1 MRLSYTLFLLLAL
14 GAAGAAGTQ
23 QPRRITFNDAIAIA
37 LEQNLAVKQA
47 KNATALTAA
56 TVQQQK
62 MQLLPDLRLNVNG
75 ADNVG
80 RNFSQTEGAI
90 IDQQT
95 QSMNT
100 SLSSSMTLFDGMKT
114 LSTIRAAKATDAAS
128 ASDLARARQTAVFT
142 VASNYVALANA
153 QEQLRVQQENLK
165 SLQSQQDQIQKFV
178 DAGVRPMADLY
189 QAEASVASA
198 GAAVVQANR
207 TVEMAKVDLV
217 QTLQLDPAG
226 DYDFVTPTVNA
237 ATAMRSVDLDSLIA
251 QAYAQRPDLQAES
264 KRVEAAGQDV
274 NAARAGRLP
283 SLSLTGDYNTAYN
296 SAANLGL
303 NDQLEQHRGGTV
315 AIGVSIPI
323 FDRGAV
329 SLTEQKARI
338 EQDNA
343 RLSLQAQR
351 QQVAVD
357 VRRAY
362 LDAQSAEQQLAAASA
377 QLAAA
382 QKAVDAT
389 QARYEVGAA
398 TLVELTVARA
408 QAVQAASAVATAKY
422 NLVLQQ
428 TVMDYYT
435 GALDPQHV
443 SLGS

>member
-1 MRLSYTLFLLLAL
+1 MRLSYTYFLLLAL
-14 GAAGAAGTQ
+14 AAAGTMGAQ

-37 LEQNLAVKQA
+37 LEQNLGVKRA

-56 TVQQQK
+56 TMQQQK

-80 RNFSQTEGAI
+80 RNFSQTGAI

-114 LSTIRAAKATDAAS
+114 LSTIRAARATDVAS
-128 ASDLARARQTAVFT
+128 ASDLARAKQTAVFT

-165 SLQSQQDQIQKFV
+165 ALQSEQDQIQKFV
-178 DAGVRPMADLY
+178 DAGVRPIADLY

-198 GAAVVQANR
+198 RAAVVQANR

-217 QTLQLDPAG
+217 QTLQLDPTG

-251 QAYAQRPDLQAES
+251 RAYAQRPDLQAES

-283 SLSLTGDYNTAYN
+283 SLSLIGNYNTAYN
-296 SAANLGL
+296 SATNLGL
-303 NDQLEQHRGGTV
+303 RDQLDQQRGGVV

-329 SLTEQKARI
+329 SLVEQKAQI
-338 EQDNA
+338 ERDNA

-377 QLAAA
+377 QLSAA

-389 QARYEVGAA
+389 QVRYEVGAA
-398 TLVELTVARA
+398 TLVELTAARA